1 MYFICDSQYYYL
13 MNNYKNVTPRYL
25 DVTLIKSLKSS
36 ESDFS
41 SFILEDGNQW
51 KLIELLEQEMIDA
64 RS

>member
-1 MYFICDSQYYYL
+1 MYFIYDCQYYYL